1 MKKQKC
7 IKCSES
13 MKLIDKYKQFLEPDE
28 IKTFTDQQKINV
40 LISKMDEALNPPV
53 VNVEIYKCD
62 KCGDYRGVEYV

>member
-1 MKKQKC
+1 MEKQKC

-13 MKLIDKYKQFLEPDE
+13 MKLIDKYSQFIEPDE
-28 IKTFTDQQKINV
+28 MKMLTDQQKVNGLV
-40 LISKMDEALNPPV
+40 SKMNEKLNPAV